1 MKTRTRRAG
10 GGLAAE
16 LDGLANPAPVSTE
29 LPDDDFDPTG
39 GAVAREADR
48 DDASSSGDSEPDAN
62 AFADDDEGVFEPTKA
77 ERAAAGK
84 GKLRMRAG
92 IAIDDGEYVGKS
104 SSRRAMEGAWA
115 GDEDDDASDDAS
127 DEDDASALEDA
138 SEDVSEDE
146 AMDVRA
152 DALSDEE
159 DDDGT
164 PEEGSEEE
172 HDSDD
177 ESESDH
183 DDDDDDDD
191 DVDDPYGGPKKTS
204 ASAFET
210 SALEAELAAM
220 RAEEAEANRLVRTK
234 SQNAAKGAAVRTQN
248 ACWERSLRT
257 RIVLQKGLTL
267 AAKMPTPAYHRAM
280 RAADAA
286 VAPALAAAAASARGA
301 LGALLR
307 LQAAL
312 MDANP
317 AVGEALAS
325 GTSDSA
331 KVRET
336 FGESR
341 DETREN
347 EKREKRRNGRF
358 YAAAATL
365 DLAAK
370 PVAAAWRAA
379 DASFEAFAPFR
390 DQSCDRWHRKAQ
402 ITSGKMGSAFS
413 KVSGARGASPSALR
427 AFDQALSTQVRAAM
441 TPPDRLVNRSRP
453 PAHLTPRRL
462 GEPVSSATHKRTR
475 GDFENDVDENGEEAA
490 RLFSGSGDGENENET
505 SAPRDERVAE
515 TYEDADFY
523 EQALKEFLETR
534 GAGSSPGAASVPAA
548 SKPPKRRKQVDRRA
562 SKGRKLRY
570 HVQQPLVNFCAPAEL
585 EVPGWAEKVFT
596 RLFASSA

>member
-1 MKTRTRRAG
+1 MKMRTRRAG

-115 GDEDDDASDDAS
+115 GDEDDDASD
-127 DEDDASALEDA
+127 EDDASALEDA
-138 SEDVSEDE
+138 SEDE

-183 DDDDDDDD
+183 DNDDDDDDD
-191 DVDDPYGGPKKTS
+191 DDDPYGGQKKTS

-257 RIVLQKGLTL
+257 RIVLQKGLTF

-336 FGESR
+336 FGE
-341 DETREN
+341 N

-402 ITSGKMGSAFS
+402 ITSGKMNGAFAQ
-413 KVSGARGASPSALR
+413 KSGARGASPSALR
-427 AFDQALSTQVRAAM
+427 AFDQALSAQVRAAM

-462 GEPVSSATHKRTR
+462 GEPVPSATHKRTR
-475 GDFENDVDENGEEAA
+475 GDLENDVDENGEEAA
-490 RLFSGSGDGENENET
+490 RLFAGSGSGENENENENEN
-505 SAPRDERVAE
+505 ERVAE

-570 HVQQPLVNFCAPAEL
+570 HVQQPLVNFCAPVEL

>member
-1 MKTRTRRAG
+1 MKSRTRRAG

-16 LDGLANPAPVSTE
+16 LAGLANPAPVSTE
-29 LPDDDFDPTG
+29 LPDDDFDPSG
-39 GAVAREADR
+39 GAFAREADL
-48 DDASSSGDSEPDAN
+48 DDASSSGDSDAN
-62 AFADDDEGVFEPTKA
+62 AFGDNDEGVFEPTKA
-77 ERAAAGK
+77 ERAMAGK

-115 GDEDDDASDDAS
+115 GDEDDDASDEDAS
-127 DEDDASALEDA
+127 D
-138 SEDVSEDE
+138 DVSDDE
-146 AMDVRA
+146 AMDV
-152 DALSDEE
+152 LSDAVSDGE
-159 DDDGT
+159 DDEGGDDT
-164 PEEGSEEE
+164 PETETP
-172 HDSDD
+172 SDD
-177 ESESDH
+177 DSEDEDEDEDE
-183 DDDDDDDD
+183 DDSYDDGERR
-191 DVDDPYGGPKKTS
+191 PSRGIEN
-204 ASAFET
+204 ASMR
-210 SALEAELAAM
+210 SNALEAELAAM
-220 RAEEAEANRLVRTK
+220 RAEEAEANRLVQTRT
-234 SQNAAKGAAVRTQN
+234 QNAAKGAAVRTQN

-257 RIVLQKGLTL
+257 RIVLQKSLTL
-267 AAKMPTPAYHRAM
+267 AAKMPIPEYSEAL

-402 ITSGKMGSAFS
+402 VTSGKMGGAL
-413 KVSGARGASPSALR
+413 SGARGVAPSALR
-427 AFDQALSTQVRAAM
+427 AFDQALSAQVRAAM

-570 HVQQPLVNFCAPAEL
+570 HVQQPLVNFCAPVEL

>member
-77 ERAAAGK
+77 ERARVPGK

-115 GDEDDDASDDAS
+115 GDEDDDASD
-127 DEDDASALEDA
+127 EDDA

-146 AMDVRA
+146 AMDVRSD

-159 DDDGT
+159 NDDGT

-191 DVDDPYGGPKKTS
+191 DDDPYGGQKKTS

-336 FGESR
+336 FGESAQH
-341 DETREN
+341 ETRDD
-347 EKREKRRNGRF
+347 EKREKRTRNGRF

-402 ITSGKMGSAFS
+402 ITSGKMGLGL
-413 KVSGARGASPSALR
+413 GARGASPSALR
-427 AFDQALSTQVRAAM
+427 AFDQALSAQVRAAM

-462 GEPVSSATHKRTR
+462 GEPVSTVSTKRR
-475 GDFENDVDENGEEAA
+475 RSGDFLQNDVENGEEATEA
-490 RLFSGSGDGENENET
+490 LFAGSGDDENENET
-505 SAPRDERVAE
+505 NAPRENSRVAE

-534 GAGSSPGAASVPAA
+534 GAGSSPGAPGSVPAA

-570 HVQQPLVNFCAPAEL
+570 HVQQPLVNFCAPVDL

>member
-1 MKTRTRRAG
+1 
-10 GGLAAE
+10 
-16 LDGLANPAPVSTE
+16 
-29 LPDDDFDPTG
+29 
-39 GAVAREADR
+39 
-48 DDASSSGDSEPDAN
+48 
-62 AFADDDEGVFEPTKA
+62 
-77 ERAAAGK
+77 
-84 GKLRMRAG
+84 
-92 IAIDDGEYVGKS
+92 
-104 SSRRAMEGAWA
+104 
-115 GDEDDDASDDAS
+115 
-127 DEDDASALEDA
+127 
-138 SEDVSEDE
+138 
-146 AMDVRA
+146 
-152 DALSDEE
+152 
-159 DDDGT
+159 
-164 PEEGSEEE
+164 
-172 HDSDD
+172 
-177 ESESDH
+177 
-183 DDDDDDDD
+183 
-191 DVDDPYGGPKKTS
+191 
-204 ASAFET
+204 
-210 SALEAELAAM
+210 LEAELAAM

-336 FGESR
+336 FGESAQH
-341 DETREN
+341 ETRDD
-347 EKREKRRNGRF
+347 EKREKRTRNGRF

-402 ITSGKMGSAFS
+402 ITSGKMGLGL
-413 KVSGARGASPSALR
+413 GARGASPSALR
-427 AFDQALSTQVRAAM
+427 AFDQALSAQVRAAM

-462 GEPVSSATHKRTR
+462 GEPVSTVSTKRKHR
-475 GDFENDVDENGEEAA
+475 GDFENILVENGEEATEA
-490 RLFSGSGDGENENET
+490 LFAGSGDGENENET
-505 SAPRDERVAE
+505 NAPRENSRVAE

-534 GAGSSPGAASVPAA
+534 GAGSSPGSASVPAA

-570 HVQQPLVNFCAPAEL
+570 HVQQPLVNFCAPVEL

>member
-1 MKTRTRRAG
+1 VV
-10 GGLAAE
+10 E
-16 LDGLANPAPVSTE
+16 
-29 LPDDDFDPTG
+29 
-39 GAVAREADR
+39 
-48 DDASSSGDSEPDAN
+48 
-62 AFADDDEGVFEPTKA
+62 
-77 ERAAAGK
+77 
-84 GKLRMRAG
+84 
-92 IAIDDGEYVGKS
+92 
-104 SSRRAMEGAWA
+104 
-115 GDEDDDASDDAS
+115 
-127 DEDDASALEDA
+127 
-138 SEDVSEDE
+138 
-146 AMDVRA
+146 
-152 DALSDEE
+152 
-159 DDDGT
+159 
-164 PEEGSEEE
+164 
-172 HDSDD
+172 
-177 ESESDH
+177 
-183 DDDDDDDD
+183 
-191 DVDDPYGGPKKTS
+191 
-204 ASAFET
+204 
-210 SALEAELAAM
+210 EAELAAM

-336 FGESR
+336 FGESAQH
-341 DETREN
+341 ETRDD
-347 EKREKRRNGRF
+347 EKREKRNRNGRF

-402 ITSGKMGSAFS
+402 ITSGKMGLGL
-413 KVSGARGASPSALR
+413 GARGASPSALR
-427 AFDQALSTQVRAAM
+427 AFDQALSAQVRAAM

-462 GEPVSSATHKRTR
+462 GEPVSTVATKRTR
-475 GDFENDVDENGEEAA
+475 GDFLQNDVENGEEATEA
-490 RLFSGSGDGENENET
+490 LFAGSGDGENENET
-505 SAPRDERVAE
+505 SAPRENSRVAE

-534 GAGSSPGAASVPAA
+534 GSRAPVPAA